1 MREDNT
7 TERRTLKDKRLWIKS
22 FRIKQAFLKKNEC
35 LIKIFCIYNILKS
48 KISH

>member
-22 FRIKQAFLKKNEC
+22 FRIKQAFLKKMSV
-35 LIKIFCIYNILKS
+35 LLKS
-48 KISH
+48 FVFIIITST